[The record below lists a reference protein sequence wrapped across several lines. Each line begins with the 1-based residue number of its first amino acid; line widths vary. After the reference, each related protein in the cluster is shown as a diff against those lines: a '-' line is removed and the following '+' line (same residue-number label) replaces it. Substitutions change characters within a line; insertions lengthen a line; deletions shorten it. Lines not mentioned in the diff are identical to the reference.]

1 MANYHEAV
9 ELDRVYLALADASRR
24 HIVAQLAERG
34 ELSVGEASDGLALSP
49 AGVTKHVRMLQDA
62 GLVTRRLD
70 GRRHLLSLESH
81 RLLLAE
87 DWIDRYRVMW
97 TQSLHRLASLAEH
110 LETLPEP
117 TRSPGLDPTHHGD
130 TR

>member
-1 MANYHEAV
+1 
-9 ELDRVYLALADASRR
+9 
-24 HIVAQLAERG
+24 
-34 ELSVGEASDGLALSP
+34 
-49 AGVTKHVRMLQDA
+49 VTKHVRVLQDA
-62 GLVTRRLD
+62 GLVSRRLD

-97 TQSLHRLASLAEH
+97 TQSLHRLAALAEN

-117 TRSPGLDPTHHGD
+117 TTSPGLDPTDQGEPQ
-130 TR
+130 